1 MPATIEALFIV
12 LVFVMPGF
20 VTLRVKDFFV
30 PSGAKQEPLQ
40 FTLHSITISL
50 FYLPLW
56 LASLPTLLTVRAQL
70 LAETQAKI
78 LPTALSTITWNISAL
93 ALVHSLLV
101 PATFG
106 LVWAI
111 AVWNNWPTT
120 IAGRDNLWD
129 RLWLNRK
136 RIPWLTVFMK
146 DGRIYVGRGIEFALT
161 SETREILL
169 GPDTE
174 MYDRDWNLVRA
185 LTPRGEAVWI
195 PIAEV
200 SSIDIHE

>member
-1 MPATIEALFIV
+1 MARILTDAPDGART
-12 LVFVMPGF
+12 
-20 VTLRVKDFFV
+20 VTR
-30 PSGAKQEPLQ
+30 GN
-40 FTLHSITISL
+40 
-50 FYLPLW
+50 
-56 LASLPTLLTVRAQL
+56 ASQNSAQV
-70 LAETQAKI
+70 
-78 LPTALSTITWNISAL
+78 LSTITWNISAL

-120 IAGRDNLWD
+120 IAGRFYRRFNIPVPAAGVGDNLWD